1 MNIDKEL
8 EVIFDL
14 RSTLIEIYSGLEE
27 KEKYLI
33 ANELLNDLEKS
44 LREKLKNSTKVD

>member
-8 EVIFDL
+8 EVIFEL
-14 RSTLIEIYSGLEE
+14 RSALLEIYSGLEQT
-27 KEKYLI
+27 EKYLI

-44 LREKLKNSTKVD
+44 IRKKTKE